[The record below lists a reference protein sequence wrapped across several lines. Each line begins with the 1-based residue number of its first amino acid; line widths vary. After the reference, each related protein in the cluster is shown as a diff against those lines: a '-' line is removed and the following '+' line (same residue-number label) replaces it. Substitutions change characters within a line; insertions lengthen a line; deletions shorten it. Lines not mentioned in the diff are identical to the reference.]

1 MIGPSGRLKAS
12 ADRFWTPVAAKWAAA
27 MRVETC
33 RAKKLRLQK
42 DAYFLKAIAMFDRAV
57 RVLVRLLAAVLL
69 SAISMHATAP
79 AKSLE
84 QSRGSAFNAATVDVA
99 VLGSVRQ
106 VEKAVHPQP
115 MPAGP
120 PIDCIGDITLLAFTD
135 KPDLFRSLL
144 WSHAPP
150 AESIRTRTAQPRA
163 PPSHCD

>member
-1 MIGPSGRLKAS
+1 MTGSFQGGNLMNRTS
-12 ADRFWTPVAAKWAAA
+12 DF
-27 MRVETC
+27 RVETGH
-33 RAKKLRLQK
+33 AKKLRLQK
-42 DAYFLKAIAMFDRAV
+42 NAYFLKAIAMFDRAA

-69 SAISMHATAP
+69 SAISMHAAAP

-120 PIDCIGDITLLAFTD
+120 PFDCIGDINPLGFPDRLA
-135 KPDLFRSLL
+135 LFRPFP

-150 AESIRTRTAQPRA
+150 PEPIRTRPAQPRA
-163 PPSHCD
+163 PPSHCA

>member
-1 MIGPSGRLKAS
+1 MMLMIAVGWK
-12 ADRFWTPVAAKWAAA
+12 PVAS
-27 MRVETC
+27 
-33 RAKKLRLQK
+33 KKLRLQK
-42 DAYFLKAIAMFDRAV
+42 DGYFLKAIAMLDRATH
-57 RVLVRLLAAVLL
+57 VLVRLLAAVLL
-69 SAISMHATAP
+69 SAISMHAAAP

-150 AESIRTRTAQPRA
+150 AESIRTRPAQPRA
-163 PPSHCD
+163 PPSHCV